1 MSLTAHQLET
11 ARDAALGCARAAG
24 RFLLDYCQPLDRGL
38 LLHDPLVL
46 AENALHDMADLR
58 SLVIAYRGAVTQP
71 VLRFIL
77 AANSPGHQDAFFDG
91 YQFPT
96 FHEVACAAAEMTYVT
111 LALLAEDLP
120 QETRDPAALATLFR
134 LELLDHQNQYG
145 DFRCDRTV
153 SCIEHEAAAAVRYLR
168 ALQIAGTPYVDD
180 TGDSLSTLTSRAV
193 PARDPIFEARDKM
206 FYDEW
211 VNRTPWRTIIDKQQ
225 GNFPADYVIETVAGV
240 RRAGRWYAIRHH
252 LPIPESRPPGRPRL

>member
-24 RFLLDYCQPLDRGL
+24 RFLLDYCQPLDHG

-46 AENALHDMADLR
+46 AEKALHDMGDLR
-58 SLVIAYRGAVTQP
+58 SLVTAFTGAVTQP

-91 YQFPT
+91 YHFPT

-134 LELLDHQNQYG
+134 LELLDHQKQYG
-145 DFRCDRTV
+145 DFKSDRTV
-153 SCIEHEAAAAVRYLR
+153 SSIEQEAAAAVRYLA
-168 ALQIAGTPYVDD
+168 ALQMAGTPYVDG
-180 TGDSLSTLTSRAV
+180 TGDYLSTFTLRAV
-193 PARDPIFEARDKM
+193 PARDAIFEARDKM

-211 VNRTPWRTIIDKQQ
+211 VRGTRWRIIIDKQQ
-225 GNFPADYVIETVAGV
+225 GNFPPDYVIEGVAGV
-240 RRAGRWYAIRHH
+240 RRAARLYAVRHH